1 MSKHWDDFLKE
12 LETEIKSEL
21 ARNYYSEKLLMEE
34 TWEVF
39 KEDLKDL
46 EKKYEE
52 VVKAGL
58 KIWFLLGSDEI
69 RNEFEKLTGF
79 PLKELFVRA
88 KEIFQKNKNW
98 DEKKIQKELFQS
110 ETLPF
115 AFTRKGKFNKF
126 FAKVYQEL
134 KDATEAYVEEFEK
147 FKKYYRALEKETEKF
162 HRKFDISAILGFF
175 EKLEDSPEWEGTN
188 IEEARRELAEKLKV
202 TPPPSVEESFHK
214 LSSLPDY
221 KEVSSQLK
229 KLIEK
234 LFKEKPEITCELFQ
248 KSSG

>member
-115 AFTRKGKFNKF
+115 AFTRKGKFDKLLQ
-126 FAKVYQEL
+126 K
-134 KDATEAYVEEFEK
+134 AY
-147 FKKYYRALEKETEKF
+147 
-162 HRKFDISAILGFF
+162 
-175 EKLEDSPEWEGTN
+175 
-188 IEEARRELAEKLKV
+188 
-202 TPPPSVEESFHK
+202 
-214 LSSLPDY
+214 
-221 KEVSSQLK
+221 
-229 KLIEK
+229 
-234 LFKEKPEITCELFQ
+234 
-248 KSSG
+248 